1 MPLTGSTNRFHCTN
15 TNIHGENMN
24 TILKA
29 IALTSALIVSQ
40 QATAGRLIMNH
51 DEWTL
56 SNTGF
61 TAQPASSLA
70 FTQNLASYMNI
81 NGGACNLL
89 VYSNNFGLTG
99 SSFQTALTGA
109 GCSVTTSTG
118 TFDLP
123 TLSAYDGVL
132 LGGNQFS
139 YSNTVLASYV
149 NGGGSAYI
157 AAGTAAVVNEDSA
170 WDSLTHGFGLDF
182 GPSYNGISGSLPVA
196 GSHPLLAGVAQLYF
210 NNGNTVSLF
219 GANPN
224 AQIIALSGGEGLL
237 GVFDDT
243 ANGVP
248 EPTSLGLLGL
258 GLAAAAAL
266 RRRRQQG

>member
-1 MPLTGSTNRFHCTN
+1 
-15 TNIHGENMN
+15 MN
-24 TILKA
+24 TILKT
-29 IALTSALIVSQ
+29 IALTGALIVSQ
-40 QATAGRLIMNH
+40 QAAAGRLIMNH

-61 TAQPASSLA
+61 GAAPASTLQFA
-70 FTQNLASYMNI
+70 QNLAGYMNV

-89 VYSNNFGLTG
+89 VYSNNFGLTQG
-99 SSFQTALTGA
+99 SFQNALTGA
-109 GCSVTTSTG
+109 GCSVTYSTG
-118 TFDLP
+118 AFDLP
-123 TLSAYDGVL
+123 TLSGYDGVL

-139 YSNTVLASYV
+139 YSAAVLTAYV
-149 NGGGSAYI
+149 NNGGAAYI
-157 AAGTAAVVNEDSA
+157 AAGTGSIGGEDAA
-170 WDSLTHGFGLDF
+170 WDSFSHGFGLDF
-182 GPSYNGISGSLPVA
+182 GPSYNGIGGTLPVA
-196 GSHPLLAGVAQLYF
+196 GSHPLLSNVTQLYF

-224 AQIIALSGGEGLL
+224 AQIIAVSGQQGLL

-243 ANGVP
+243 TNNAP

-258 GLAAAAAL
+258 GLAACGAL